1 MRATDLA
8 ESCRGAA
15 CRSRQRTCSQCHF
28 NDSLFIAPMQ
38 RRAGLSSPIQRMT
51 LSLQIHTT
59 SEVAYEIRIRC
70 RRRRNDGQ
78 ARSAQRGGRA
88 SGKVGASHCARKT
101 AARTSCRTSR
111 GACRTAWPAA
121 DFRGTTA
128 SASAS
133 ACRAGGR
140 LRHGQPLREPELG
153 RIQPARCPRHFDGP
167 ARARRERRELCCPR
181 RILDGRRL
189 RLPVRHLRHAG
200 NGHRRRCH
208 RRRPPA
214 HGRARRRR

>member
-1 MRATDLA
+1 MLRQCIMRATDLA

-88 SGKVGASHCARKT
+88 SGKVGASHAHGKRRREHP
-101 AARTSCRTSR
+101 AGHRAERAGLHGPPRTFAGRLPR
-111 GACRTAWPAA
+111 PRH
-121 DFRGTTA
+121 R
-128 SASAS
+128 
-133 ACRAGGR
+133 RAGPGGR
-140 LRHGQPLREPELG
+140 LRHGQPLREPG
-153 RIQPARCPRHFDGP
+153 AYSTCTMPSAF
-167 ARARRERRELCCPR
+167 
-181 RILDGRRL
+181 
-189 RLPVRHLRHAG
+189 
-200 NGHRRRCH
+200 
-208 RRRPPA
+208 
-214 HGRARRRR
+214 